1 MTARRLLTDRPILDD
16 SVRLTDDGVLILDRR
31 TFPERQDWVL
41 AADATQVAEA
51 IRAMV
56 TQSSGPFYAALAGLV
71 LAGRQLRG
79 GDAASVRAGIA
90 AAGDVLVAARP
101 TNNAVRDAVAS
112 TLAVLSGPQ
121 AADATTGRQIAE
133 VVEATA
139 AELEARYRGGSAR
152 MGAHAARLLPDG
164 ARVLTHCWM
173 DAYLLGLVREAA
185 LAGRTYEYLVT
196 ETRPYLQGARLTA
209 HTLVEMGQQVT
220 LITDSSVAAVM
231 SPQSTVGPVDALVTA
246 ADRVSMDGHVINK
259 VGTLGHALAAQAFGV
274 PYYALVLAPD
284 PLADTASDVVI
295 EERDGAEVLSTLGVR
310 TASPLVTRAYYPA
323 FDVTPPEYV
332 TRIVTDRG
340 VFEPHR
346 VGEYHTGHDR
356 APDPLHDDDSRQN
369 SPTDPTPPGRHDPT
383 TMEDPDHDS

>member
-1 MTARRLLTDRPILDD
+1 MTARPLPPERPLLDD
-16 SVRLTDDGVLILDRR
+16 SVRLTDEGVLILDRR

-41 AADATQVAEA
+41 ARDATQVAEA

-71 LAGRQLRG
+71 LTGRQLRERDG
-79 GDAASVRAGIA
+79 ASARHGIA
-90 AAGDVLVAARP
+90 VAGEALVAARP

-112 TLAVLSGPQ
+112 VLAALSGPQ
-121 AADATTGRQIAE
+121 AEAVTSGQQVAE
-133 VVEATA
+133 LVEATA
-139 AELEARYRGGSAR
+139 AELEAEYRGGSAR

-173 DAYLLGLVREAA
+173 DAYLFGLVREAA

-209 HTLVEMGQQVT
+209 HTLAELGQQVT

-246 ADRVSMDGHVINK
+246 ADRVSMDGHVVNK
-259 VGTLGHALAAQAFGV
+259 VGTLGHALAARAFDV

-340 VFEPHR
+340 VFEPRR
-346 VGEYHTGHDR
+346 VGEYHT
-356 APDPLHDDDSRQN
+356 
-369 SPTDPTPPGRHDPT
+369 DPT
-383 TMEDPDHDS
+383 TREDPDHDS